1 MSIYAVPPNS
11 PDSNIDTRQVD
22 VLPPVPQAGDI
33 RINAISPLLIPNLV
47 TGLPADENVL
57 GGINLAMTED
67 RDNPNDPNESR
78 GVSTY
83 IDPWVNQAPGDKWTV
98 RARHINDLTSI
109 ALRTDDVSA
118 TQLNQRI
125 HARLPGHLLRNGINE
140 LYVGVL
146 RLSAGPGGEED
157 EAQSP
162 RLPVLILKDLPGG
175 PDPDPERP
183 DHQNLA
189 PPTVSAD
196 ILKNGVTQDQLNRG
210 VEVSC
215 PPHLFMRKNSE
226 ITLHW
231 GDQVMRLLVTEADV
245 GQPIRFLV
253 TRSTIEAAGDSKR
266 LSVYYSLR
274 DVVDNRS
281 ADNSQRLMLVVNT
294 RLDLLD
300 APNVNDADENGIVD
314 LQALAGR
321 DALVVISSPP
331 ISFVTSDQVVL
342 HYAGVAA
349 NGEIYAENFV
359 VPVIRNGRTLN
370 FDLPHYWLRRCVH
383 GQAVLSYTLTRNG
396 EVRRSRS
403 AGIRIDGLP
412 IQLPAPEVPESA
424 GGALP
429 ADTPGAQVRV
439 LKLVGAIANDVVRIY
454 WEGTAADGSTP
465 LPYITQRQLD
475 AELAKQDIFFTVARQ
490 NIEPLINGRLRVRYE
505 VFRNGRLLDT
515 SEILELFVGVAAT
528 QLPAPTVPNA
538 PGDVLIPENFPNGT
552 DAVIAVYIDMQTLDR
567 IVFDCVGTTPA
578 QSYRRVLDLE
588 PAMVGQP
595 VKLPIPAQTI
605 ASNRGQSVQLVYTT
619 TNAATQ
625 VQRIS
630 ERRILTI
637 RAPIPVP
644 GISVVRDASNAVIP
658 SNGSTYSTTVTLS
671 GPRGANSPVEILDN
685 DNVIA
690 TVPAGAQGIWTSQ
703 PLPMTTGSH
712 RFTVRTPGSTQESA
726 LWAITVLLIHPV
738 AINSLI
744 DGNNVAIG
752 NGGATFST
760 TATLRGTATPGE
772 QVQIL
777 LNGTV
782 RQNVPVD
789 SKGNWTYTINPLA
802 VFAHRFLA
810 RPVPANRPDSNAWV
824 LNVRSEWTDINT
836 LFQNNSYDGWLLH
849 NAARCGSIRG
859 WQGRPMFCNFTD
871 FGAPTGFA
879 GTIFYRDLT
888 FLPGTY
894 QFRVNATHIAEGGPN
909 PNLLNPILSLTEDGQ
924 YLRVDRAL
932 PKDGRFYDLIL
943 NLTVTTRQRRRLY
956 VNNFQDGSNG
966 NDYVI
971 SQISVI
977 RTSGGGGGILTA
989 PEEFHDL
996 PPYEGPLPTIDMPQ
1010 RKK

>member
-11 PDSNIDTRQVD
+11 VDLHTIHTGQVD
-22 VLPPVPQAGDI
+22 VLPPVPQPGDI
-33 RINAISPLLIPNLV
+33 RINAITPPLIPNLV
-47 TGLPADENVL
+47 TGLPENENVL
-57 GGINLAMTED
+57 AGINYAMTEG
-67 RDNPNDPNESR
+67 RDNPDDLNEPR
-78 GVSTY
+78 GVSCFC
-83 IDPWVNQAPGDKWTV
+83 DPWIDQAPGDKWTV
-98 RARHINDLTSI
+98 RARHINDTTSI
-109 ALRTDDVSA
+109 ALRTGDVSA
-118 TQLNQRI
+118 AQLNQRI
-125 HARLPGHLLRNGINE
+125 HARLPGHLLRNGITE

-157 EAQSP
+157 EVQSP
-162 RLPVLILKDLPGG
+162 RLSVLILKDLPGG
-175 PDPDPERP
+175 PDPDPDSA

-196 ILKNGVTQDQLNRG
+196 ILNNGVTQDQLNQG

-231 GDQVMRLLVTEADV
+231 GDQVMRCPVTEAEV
-245 GQPIRFLV
+245 GQSIRFLV
-253 TRSTIEAAGDSKR
+253 TRAIIEAAGDSER
-266 LSVYYSLR
+266 LQVYYSLR

-281 ADNSQRLMLVVNT
+281 ADNSQRLTLVVNT
-294 RLDLLD
+294 RLDLLEAPIVD
-300 APNVNDADENGIVD
+300 AADENGNID
-314 LQALAGR
+314 LLALAGS
-321 DALVVISSPP
+321 DTLIVISSPP
-331 ISFVTSDQVVL
+331 ISFVNSDKVVL
-342 HYAGVAA
+342 HYAGVAT
-349 NGEIYAENFV
+349 NGETYTEDFV
-359 VPVIRNGRTLN
+359 VPIRSGRILN

-383 GQAVLSYTLTRNG
+383 GQAVLSYTLTRTG
-396 EVRRSRS
+396 EVRVSRS
-403 AGIRIDGLP
+403 TSIRINGLP

-429 ADTPGAQVRV
+429 ADTPSAQVKV
-439 LKLVGAIANDVVRIY
+439 PKLVGAIANDVVRVY

-475 AELAKQDIFFTVARQ
+475 EELAKQDIFFDIARQ
-490 NIEPLINGRLRVRYE
+490 YIEPLINGWLRVRYE

-515 SEILELFVGVAAT
+515 SEILELYVGVAAT

-538 PGDVLIPENFPNGT
+538 PGDVLNPENFPNGT
-552 DAVIAVYIDMQTLDR
+552 DAVIDTYTNMRALDR
-567 IVFDCVGTTPA
+567 IVFDWVATTPA

-588 PAMVGQP
+588 PPMAGLP
-595 VKLPIPAQTI
+595 VKIPIPAQTI
-605 ASNRGQSVQLVYTT
+605 ASNRGQKVQLVFTT
-619 TNAATQ
+619 TNAATH

-637 RAPIPVP
+637 SAPIPVP
-644 GISVVRDASNAVIP
+644 DISVVRDASNAIVP
-658 SNGSTYSTTVTLS
+658 TNGSTYSTTVTLS
-671 GPRGANSPVEILDN
+671 GSRGANSPVEILDN
-685 DNVIA
+685 GIVIA
-690 TVPAGAQGIWTSQ
+690 TVPAGAQDTWTSQ
-703 PLPMTTGSH
+703 PLPMDTGSH

-726 LWAITVLLIHPV
+726 LWAITVLLMHPV
-738 AINSLI
+738 AIYSLI
-744 DGNNVAIG
+744 DGNNVTIG
-752 NGGATFST
+752 NGGGTFST
-760 TATLRGTATPGE
+760 TATLFGTATPGE

-777 LNGTV
+777 LNGTA

-789 SKGNWTYTINPLA
+789 ANGKWTYTISPLA
-802 VFAHRFLA
+802 VYTHRFLA
-810 RPVPANRPDSNAWV
+810 RPVPADRPDSNAWV

-859 WQGRPMFCNFTD
+859 WQSRPMFCNFTD

-894 QFRVNATHIAEGGPN
+894 RFRVNATHIAEGGPN
-909 PNLLNPILSLTEDGQ
+909 PNLVNPVLSLTEDGEF
-924 YLRVDRAL
+924 LRVDRAL

-943 NLTVTTRQRRRLY
+943 NLTVHTRQTRRLY
-956 VNNFQDGSNG
+956 VNNYQDGSNG
-966 NDYVI
+966 NDFVI

-977 RTSGGGGGILTA
+977 RTSGGGGGIFTA
-989 PEEFHDL
+989 PEEFDEL
-996 PPYEGPLPTIDMPQ
+996 PPYEAPLPTIDIPQ

>member
-1 MSIYAVPPNS
+1 MSIHAVPPNT
-11 PDSNIDTRQVD
+11 PDLNIDTRQVD
-22 VLPPVPQAGDI
+22 VLPPVPQPGDI
-33 RINAISPLLIPNLV
+33 RINAIPLPLIPNLV
-47 TGLPADENVL
+47 TELPEDENAL
-57 GGINLAMTED
+57 GGINQAMTEG
-67 RDNPNDPNESR
+67 RDNPNDPNEPG
-78 GVSTY
+78 GVSCFC
-83 IDPWVNQAPGDKWTV
+83 DPWVNQEEGDKWTV
-98 RARHINDLTSI
+98 RARHINDTTSI
-109 ALRTDDVSA
+109 ALRTGDVNA

-125 HARLPGHLLRNGINE
+125 HARLPGHLLRNGITE

-157 EAQSP
+157 EEQSP

-175 PDPDPERP
+175 PDPDPELP

-196 ILKNGVTQDQLNRG
+196 ILKNGVTQDQLDRG
-210 VEVSC
+210 VEVTC

-231 GDQVMRLLVTEADV
+231 GDQVMRLPVTAVDV

-253 TRSTIEAAGDSKR
+253 TRSIIEAAGDSVR
-266 LSVYYSLR
+266 LAVYYSLR

-281 ADNSQRLMLVVNT
+281 ADNSQKLTLIINT
-294 RLDLLD
+294 RLDLLEAPIID
-300 APNVNDADENGIVD
+300 AADENGIID
-314 LQALAGR
+314 LPALAGD

-331 ISFVTSDQVVL
+331 ISFVNSDKVVL

-349 NGEIYAENFV
+349 NGAIYAEDFE
-359 VPVIRNGRTLN
+359 VPVIRSGRILN

-383 GQAVLSYTLTRNG
+383 GQAVLSYTLTRND

-403 AGIRIDGLP
+403 ASIRIDGLP

-429 ADTPGAQVRV
+429 ADTPGAQVKV
-439 LKLVGAIANDVVRIY
+439 LKLVGAVANDVVRVY

-475 AELAKQDIFFTVARQ
+475 AELAKQDIFFSIARQ
-490 NIEPLINGRLRVRYE
+490 YIEPLINGQLRVRYE
-505 VFRNGRLLDT
+505 VFRNGSLLDT
-515 SEILELFVGVAAT
+515 SEILELYVGVAAT

-552 DAVIAVYIDMQTLDR
+552 DAVIAAYTNMQALDR
-567 IVFDCVGTTPA
+567 IVFDWVATTPA

-588 PAMVGQP
+588 PQMVGLP
-595 VKLPIPAQTI
+595 VKISIPAQTI
-605 ASNRGQSVQLVYTT
+605 ASNRGQKVQLVYTT

-625 VQRIS
+625 TQRIS
-630 ERRILTI
+630 ERRILNI

-644 GISVVRDASNAVIP
+644 GISAVKDASNAVIP
-658 SNGSTYSTTVTLS
+658 TNGSTYSTTVTLS
-671 GPRGANSPVEILDN
+671 GLRGANSPVEILDN
-685 DNVIA
+685 NAVIA
-690 TVPAGAQGIWTSQ
+690 TVPAGAQEIWTSQ
-703 PLPMTTGSH
+703 PLPMATGSH

-726 LWAITVLLIHPV
+726 PWVISVLLMRPA
-738 AINSLI
+738 AINALI
-744 DGNNVAIG
+744 DGNNVSIG

-760 TATLRGTATPGE
+760 TATLRGTATPKE

-782 RQNVPVD
+782 RQTVPVD
-789 SKGNWTYTINPLA
+789 ANGNWTYTISPLA
-802 VFAHRFLA
+802 VFTHRFLA
-810 RPVPANRPDSNAWV
+810 RPVPAGRPDSNAWV

-836 LFQNNSYDGWLLH
+836 LFQNSSYDGWLLH

-859 WQGRPMFCNFTD
+859 WQYRLMFCNFTD

-909 PNLLNPILSLTEDGQ
+909 PNLLNPILSLTESGQ
-924 YLRVDRAL
+924 YLRTDRVL
-932 PKDGRFYDLIL
+932 PKDGRFYDLTL
-943 NLTVTTRQRRRLY
+943 NLTVSTRQTRRLY
-956 VNNFQDGSNG
+956 VNNYQDGSNG
-966 NDYVI
+966 NDFVI

-989 PEEFHDL
+989 PEELNEL
-996 PPYEGPLPTIDMPQ
+996 PPYEGPLPMIDMPQ
-1010 RKK
+1010 PKK